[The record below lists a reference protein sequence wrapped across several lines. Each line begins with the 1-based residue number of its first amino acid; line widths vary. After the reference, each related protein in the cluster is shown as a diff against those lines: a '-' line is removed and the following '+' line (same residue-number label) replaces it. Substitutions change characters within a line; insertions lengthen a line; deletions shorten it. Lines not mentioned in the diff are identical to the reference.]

1 MVKMNRDQR
10 HQTIKGKEKYELK
23 KIKDCGETGGR
34 VGFVSSAKKEV
45 LSVEKKLTVI
55 LVILLQKIN

>member
-10 HQTIKGKEKYELK
+10 HQTIKGKEKDELK
-23 KIKDCGETGGR
+23 KIKDCGETGR
-34 VGFVSSAKKEV
+34 KVGFVSSAKKGI